1 MVGCLEN
8 ARDGG
13 SKGMG
18 RAGGLKSGGKGRA
31 VRGTRHGWKYRGRIE
46 RVSPGWGEWSGGAPR
61 SAREAWTEN
70 GFPGSEPGPKCELG
84 SGKPE
89 GREKKG

>member
-1 MVGCLEN
+1 MVECLEN

-46 RVSPGWGEWSGGAPR
+46 RVSPGWGEWSEELRGQHER
-61 SAREAWTEN
+61 
-70 GFPGSEPGPKCELG
+70 PGLKTGVSWE
-84 SGKPE
+84 
-89 GREKKG
+89 